1 MFSCLFRPKPFR
13 SDCLSEPIRMM
24 GALGDRIEL
33 SYSVF
38 RPDLRAPSPQR
49 MFTLW
54 PLTMVTH
61 TPTQCDTRLTVGV
74 APIHEAHCTSC
85 SRYRTRPI
93 SRLRERTVTKPFTL
107 AFARQSGPTVVHCL
121 RIVSHELL
129 SRRSDPRLRPPKRDL
144 ASSPREFRIVR
155 NENDTQCQTSYP
167 DSLVSPLPRR
177 TICPDITIT
186 RGTEF
191 RTCSDRYRSRQ
202 AQRTT

>member
-1 MFSCLFRPKPFR
+1 
-13 SDCLSEPIRMM
+13 
-24 GALGDRIEL
+24 
-33 SYSVF
+33 
-38 RPDLRAPSPQR
+38 
-49 MFTLW
+49 
-54 PLTMVTH
+54 MVTH

-129 SRRSDPRLRPPKRDL
+129 SRRSD
-144 ASSPREFRIVR
+144 
-155 NENDTQCQTSYP
+155 TQCQTSYP
-167 DSLVSPLPRR
+167 DPLVSPLPRR
-177 TICPDITIT
+177 TICPDITVT

-191 RTCSDRYRSRQ
+191 RTCSDRYRVRGTLTLARHHRDVRHPTSHGQTQHRWAQVQAPRTDRLRVDATPPEHTTERWPIRRQ
-202 AQRTT
+202 SVGR